1 MISKRYKDCIMY
13 MEQSNYILNSDL
25 SGLVDHNEVKFEDP
39 TEFVEYF
46 SKFENF
52 DMIIK
57 SVNQKILRYKFLF
70 NCKLLY
76 IFLIDPEKNDQ
87 LNHSNISFNSQTKL
101 TILLNDH
108 FSKIP
113 GNNKKIDSQF
123 EFLLKKFEKI
133 QNDWIRKNLSN
144 IESRDVPTDDIELRR
159 LREKNR
165 LKEKHFFNYLHE
177 SDKITYKKFS
187 VELILNGNDLIK
199 LKLSETLRENR
210 TNANKQSIQQHKHQ
224 KIYFNSELNLQIAYI
239 FNEIII
245 KPIQSILKQLSQ
257 PFNLVIDSKYSKAF
271 VYTYNMFNQ
280 SNPVNLL
287 PYLITYD
294 SFFQFFNR
302 LLISFK
308 RDQEEVDRLNES
320 RKEIVESPNRFK
332 KISKK
337 TDETNSYR
345 VLKSEIIPRYT
356 SHPRMA
362 VNQLN
367 EEPDKDFILL
377 RNDHV
382 QRVKNRLDASVSVLI
397 SQTISGTDSKRS
409 NLEVLAYKQVNK
421 PDKCSVIGCPELPQ
435 KLLPS
440 SKFKVIKDKF
450 DSDNKQN
457 FIF

>member
-1 MISKRYKDCIMY
+1 
-13 MEQSNYILNSDL
+13 MEQSNYILNTDL
-25 SGLVDHNEVKFEDP
+25 SGLIDHNEVKFENH
-39 TEFVEYF
+39 TELIEYF
-46 SKFENF
+46 NKFENF
-52 DMIIK
+52 DQIIK
-57 SVNQKILRYKFLF
+57 HVNQKILRYKFVF

-76 IFLIDPEKNDQ
+76 IFLIDPEKSDA
-87 LNHSNISFNSQTKL
+87 LNQSSVSFNTQTKL
-101 TILLNDH
+101 AILLNDH

-113 GNNKKIDSQF
+113 GNHRKIDSQF

-144 IESRDVPTDDIELRR
+144 IESRDVPSYDIELRR

-177 SDKITYKKFS
+177 SDKKLYKKFS
-187 VELILNGNDLIK
+187 VELILNGSDLIK
-199 LKLSETLRENR
+199 LKLSEKLRENR
-210 TNANKQSIQQHKHQ
+210 SNANKQSLQQHKHQ
-224 KIYFNSELNLQIAYI
+224 KIYYNSELNLQIAYV

-245 KPIQSILKQLSQ
+245 KPIHSILKQLSQ
-257 PFNLVIDSKYSKAF
+257 PFNLLIDSKYSKAF

-280 SNPVNLL
+280 SNPVNFL

-302 LLISFK
+302 ILISFK
-308 RDQEEVDRLNES
+308 RDQEEIEHLNER
-320 RKEIVESPNRFK
+320 RKEILENPNRFK

-345 VLKSEIIPRYT
+345 ILKSEIIPRYT

-362 VNQLN
+362 TNLLN
-367 EEPDKDFILL
+367 EDPEKDFILS

-382 QRVKNRLDASVSVLI
+382 QRAKNRLDASVSVLI
-397 SQTISGTDSKRS
+397 SKTISGTDSKRS
-409 NLEVLAYKQVNK
+409 NLEVIAYKQVNK

-440 SKFKVIKDKF
+440 SKFKVKI
-450 DSDNKQN
+450 
-457 FIF
+457 